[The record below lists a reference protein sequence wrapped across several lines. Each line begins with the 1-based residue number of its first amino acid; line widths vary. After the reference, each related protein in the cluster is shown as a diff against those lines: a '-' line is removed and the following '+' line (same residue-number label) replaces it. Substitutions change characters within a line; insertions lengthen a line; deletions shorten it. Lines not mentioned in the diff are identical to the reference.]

1 MDAEQPRNN
10 VVQNKTRPASWG
22 LCQIARCYGYLLLCN
37 KSLQTQ
43 WLKTTFIMP
52 ITSVG
57 QGLGQGTA
65 RVACHCF
72 TLTPLGGLKC
82 LHHLCV
88 WYMDWHP
95 WLGSP
100 GLWAKV
106 PTRSLSL
113 YSDLLTAWWSQGG
126 QTSYMATQGSKRESP
141 SEQDRSCM
149 AFYDLAS
156 KIDLQFA
163 KLMSDV

>member
-1 MDAEQPRNN
+1 
-10 VVQNKTRPASWG
+10 
-22 LCQIARCYGYLLLCN
+22 
-37 KSLQTQ
+37 
-43 WLKTTFIMP
+43 MP

-156 KIDLQFA
+156 KINCHFCFTLLAEAVTSLPRFKGRALQPTSQREACQRNNGRLKKICNIGF
-163 KLMSDV
+163 